1 MTDASF
7 VSVASSPEAVAP
19 VETVDAVVIGAGV
32 VGLAIARALALE
44 GREVL
49 ILEAEEAFGTITSAR
64 NSEVIH
70 AGVYYAEGS
79 LKARLCVEGRDKLY
93 GFCRSHGVTHMA
105 CGKLI
110 VATEEGGEAEI
121 SRLKAVQARAKAAGV
136 DLAWLDGPEALAME
150 PSLRCVAALYSPL
163 TGIIDSHGYML
174 ALLGD
179 AEAHGAALA
188 LNTPVVGGRA
198 VDGGLEVVTGGADP
212 MTLRAKTVV
221 NAAGHGAQPLARA
234 LAGLDAATIP
244 PQYFCKGSYF
254 SLSGRPPFERLIYPT
269 PGEASLGLHY
279 TRDLGGRGRFGPDAE
294 WIANDTAKPPHFD
307 YTVNPEGA
315 LGFVEAI
322 QRYWPDLT
330 ADRLSPDYS
339 GMRPKIQAPG
349 ETAKDF
355 CFQTDKETG
364 VNGYFALY
372 GIESPGLTSSLA
384 IANLVAEGV
393 RAAS

>member
-1 MTDASF
+1 MTDAL
-7 VSVASSPEAVAP
+7 SVPPETAAP
-19 VETVDAVVIGAGV
+19 VETVDAIVVGAGV
-32 VGLAIARALALE
+32 VGLAVARALALE

-49 ILEAEEAFGTITSAR
+49 ILEAEDAFGTITSAR

-93 GFCRSHGVTHMA
+93 AFCRSHGITHIG

-110 VATEEGGEAEI
+110 VATKEGGETEI
-121 SRLKAVQARAKAAGV
+121 ARLKAVQARAKAAGV
-136 DLAWLDGPEALAME
+136 ELVWLRAAEARTME
-150 PSLRCVAALYSPL
+150 PDLRCVAALHSPQ

-179 AEAHGAALA
+179 AQAKGAALA
-188 LNTPVVGGRA
+188 LNTPVLGGRA
-198 VDGGLEVVTGGADP
+198 VDGGVELTTGGADP
-212 MTLRAKTVV
+212 LTLRARTVV

-234 LAGLDAATIP
+234 LAGLDPATIP

-294 WIANDTAKPPHFD
+294 WIDEGTVTSPHFD
-307 YTVNPEGA
+307 YTVNPAGA
-315 LGFVEAI
+315 LGFIEAI
-322 QRYWPDLT
+322 QRYWPGLS
-330 ADRLSPDYS
+330 ADRLSPDYA

-349 ETAKDF
+349 EAAKDF
-355 CFQTDKETG
+355 LFQTSTRTG

-384 IANLVAEGV
+384 IADLVAEGV

>member
-1 MTDASF
+1 MPN
-7 VSVASSPEAVAP
+7 VSSSETPAP
-19 VETVDAVVIGAGV
+19 VETVDAVVVGAGV
-32 VGLAIARALALE
+32 VGLAVARALALE

-49 ILEAEEAFGTITSAR
+49 ILEAEDAFGTITSAR

-79 LKARLCVEGRDKLY
+79 LKARLCVEGRNALY
-93 GFCRSHGVTHMA
+93 AFCRSHGVTHMA

-121 SRLKAVQARAKAAGV
+121 ARLKAVQARAKAAGV
-136 DLAWLDGPEALAME
+136 ELAWLKSAEAQAME
-150 PSLRCVAALYSPL
+150 PDLRCVAALHSPL

-179 AEAHGAALA
+179 AEVHGAALA
-188 LNTPVVGGRA
+188 LNTPVLAGRA
-198 VDGGLEVVTGGADP
+198 MDGSVELVTGGADP
-212 MTLRAKTVV
+212 MTLRARTVV

-234 LAGLDAATIP
+234 MAGLDPATIP
-244 PQYFCKGSYF
+244 PQHFCKGSYF

-294 WIANDTAKPPHFD
+294 WITDDPENGPVKPPHFD
-307 YTVNPEGA
+307 YTVNPDGA
-315 LGFVEAI
+315 LGFIKAI
-322 QRYWPDLT
+322 QRYWPGLT

-339 GMRPKIQAPG
+339 GMRPKIQAPN
-349 ETAKDF
+349 EAAKDF
-355 CFQTDKETG
+355 CFQTAQETG